1 MIVVDTNI
9 LVYLWLPGD
18 FTLDVEKLL
27 KKDSHWVSSI
37 LWKSEFRNVVST
49 FFKKGKI
56 TFDYAKEA
64 TLNAEAQMT
73 NFEYAV
79 NSLVV
84 LDKVKN
90 SNCTAY
96 DCEFI
101 VLAEELNC
109 KLITKDKEIIKN
121 FPNVSID
128 LHDYIDN

>member
-18 FTLDVEKLL
+18 FTIDAEKLL

-49 FFKKGKI
+49 FFKKEKI

-64 TLNAEAQMT
+64 TLNAEEQMA

-79 NSLVV
+79 NSLIV
-84 LDKVKN
+84 LDKVKS

-109 KLITKDKEIIKN
+109 KLITKDKEIINN
-121 FPNVSID
+121 FPNVAID
-128 LHDYIDN
+128 LHDYINN

>member
-37 LWKSEFRNVVST
+37 LWKSEFRNVIST
-49 FFKKGKI
+49 FFKKRKI

-121 FPNVSID
+121 FPNVAID